1 MIIFLSYKNHI
12 ISKSSA
18 EYVEIKNKTT
28 WFNAAPI
35 WKRVSSI
42 SQHNISPNCKYRLIH
57 VQLRIVKAQA
67 DLKNRS

>member
-35 WKRVSSI
+35 WKMGFI
-42 SQHNISPNCKYRLIH
+42 
-57 VQLRIVKAQA
+57 
-67 DLKNRS
+67 DLSA